1 MEDRTNLIMDEERRL
16 TTHEDV
22 KASIDNQ
29 VNQRIKQE
37 STRVEPEES
46 AELKGVA
53 REMKE
58 RSVRDA
64 VSVER
69 ELDRGK
75 AAARVSQVIDYLF
88 YIVYGII
95 TLQFFLM
102 LLGARQGNAFV
113 QFVHAISRPIVG
125 PFEGIVITPSAGPI
139 RVEFSY
145 LIALAVYILIHLM
158 INGGLRLVAHKK
170 LTV

>member
-16 TTHEDV
+16 STHEDV

-37 STRVEPEES
+37 STRVEPDES

-53 REMKE
+53 RELKQK
-58 RSVRDA
+58 SVHEA

-69 ELDRGK
+69 EIGRGK
-75 AAARVSQVIDYLF
+75 TAARVSQVIDYIF
-88 YIVYGII
+88 YLIYGVI

-102 LLGARQGNAFV
+102 LLAARQGNA
-113 QFVHAISRPIVG
+113 
-125 PFEGIVITPSAGPI
+125 
-139 RVEFSY
+139 
-145 LIALAVYILIHLM
+145 
-158 INGGLRLVAHKK
+158 
-170 LTV
+170 

>member
-16 TTHEDV
+16 STHEDV

-29 VNQRIKQE
+29 VNQKIKQE
-37 STRVEPEES
+37 SVRVEPDES
-46 AELKGVA
+46 AEIKGVA

-64 VSVER
+64 VNVEH
-69 ELDRGK
+69 EIGRGK
-75 AAARVSQVIDYLF
+75 TAARVSQVIDYLF
-88 YIVYGII
+88 YLIYGVI

-145 LIALAVYILIHLM
+145 LIALAVYILIHLA
-158 INGGLRLVAHKK
+158 INGALRLVAHKK

>member
-29 VNQRIKQE
+29 VNQKIKQE
-37 STRVEPEES
+37 SVHVEPDE
-46 AELKGVA
+46 AVELKGVA
-53 REMKE
+53 REMKD

-64 VSVER
+64 VNVER
-69 ELDRGK
+69 EIGRGK

-88 YIVYGII
+88 YLIYGVI

-145 LIALAVYILIHLM
+145 LIALAVYILIHLA
-158 INGGLRLVAHKK
+158 INGALRLIAHRK
-170 LTV
+170 LAV